1 MYFCFMALLKQ
12 IFNFYIDSSIHV
24 ALAVFALSWVT
35 LLEFGIPYDRAV
47 LYFIFFASIT
57 GYNFVK
63 YFGLARFHHRSL
75 TNWLKLIQVF
85 SLMCFIGM
93 CYFALKLELISLV
106 VILGFGV
113 VTFLYA
119 IPFLPNKILYDKH
132 KNLRNV
138 SGLKV
143 YIIALVWA
151 GVTVVL
157 PLLNNHVPL
166 DTNVVVSGFQRFVF
180 VTVLMFPFEIRDLN
194 YDSLKLATI
203 PQQIGIKNT
212 KMVGVLLL
220 MLFFLLEFLKPQLNV
235 EHTVSLLITMFVT
248 LMFLIFANR
257 NQGRY
262 YSSFWVEGIPLVWL
276 LLLLVF

>member
-1 MYFCFMALLKQ
+1 MALLKQ

-166 DTNVVVSGFQRFVF
+166 DTNVVVTGFQRFVF

>member
-157 PLLNNHVPL
+157 PILNNHVPL
-166 DTNVVVSGFQRFVF
+166 DTNVVVTGFQRFVF

-235 EHTVSLLITMFVT
+235 EHTVSMLITMFVT

-276 LLLLVF
+276 LLLLIF

>member
-1 MYFCFMALLKQ
+1 MALLKQ

-85 SLMCFIGM
+85 SLIGFIGM

-106 VILGFGV
+106 VLLGFGV

-157 PLLNNHVPL
+157 PILNNHVPL
-166 DTNVVVSGFQRFVF
+166 DTNVVVTGFQRFVF

-235 EHTVSLLITMFVT
+235 EHTVSMLITMFVT